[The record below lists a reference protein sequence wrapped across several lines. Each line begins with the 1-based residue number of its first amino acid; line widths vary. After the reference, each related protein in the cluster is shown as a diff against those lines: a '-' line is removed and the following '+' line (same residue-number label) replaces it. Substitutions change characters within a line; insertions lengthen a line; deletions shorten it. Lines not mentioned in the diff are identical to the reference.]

1 MLTIPPSVFDR
12 TRSEDTLWWLSQ
24 ACSQT
29 LGPPWTV
36 GFCLDDHEDY
46 DDEHHIYLISKK
58 YVLEK
63 GDKKWQSPFNK
74 YSDNV
79 IARWRWQK
87 IPSIEICG
95 DALLT
100 RWHNPPLWAP
110 PWQSCHYPGCAR
122 GPWRGLGWRGGLEK
136 MYSFVAETNW
146 DRVLGGRKGRT
157 NMF

>member
-12 TRSEDTLWWLSQ
+12 TWSEDTWWWLSQ

-29 LGPPWTV
+29 LGPPWTLSS
-36 GFCLDDHEDY
+36 CLDDHDDY

-58 YVLEK
+58 SVLEK
-63 GDKKWQSPFNK
+63 GDKKWNSPFNK
-74 YSDNV
+74 YSDNM
-79 IARWRWQK
+79 IASWRWQK

-100 RWHNPPLWAP
+100 RWHNPPLSP
-110 PWQSCHYPGCAR
+110 SLTVMSLPRMRQGT
-122 GPWRGLGWRGGLEK
+122 LGWRGGPEK
-136 MYSFVAETNW
+136 MYSFAAETNW